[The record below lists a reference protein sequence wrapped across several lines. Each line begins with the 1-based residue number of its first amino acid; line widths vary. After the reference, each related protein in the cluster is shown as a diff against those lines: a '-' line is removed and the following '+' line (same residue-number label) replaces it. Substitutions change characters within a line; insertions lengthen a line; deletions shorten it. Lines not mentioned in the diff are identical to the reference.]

1 MLQLTTETTDKFAEV
16 EDRRFIA
23 KISDFLRQAVPGL
36 AKEPEPEMHATI
48 RQLREEARGYGMTS
62 EQAVAAFALTAG
74 HLGTNFVERYRGA
87 RQILF
92 ADTTQKQKAELLKHF
107 TITLLRE
114 LGKR

>member
-48 RQLREEARGYGMTS
+48 RKLRDEARGYHMTS
-62 EQAVAAFALTAG
+62 EQAVAAFALTAA

-92 ADTTQKQKAELLKHF
+92 SDRPQMEKADLLKHF
-107 TITLLRE
+107 TITLLKT

>member
-36 AKEPEPEMHATI
+36 AKEPEAEMHATI
-48 RQLREEARGYGMTS
+48 RKLREEARGYHMTS

-74 HLGTNFVERYRGA
+74 HLGTNFVERFRGA
-87 RQILF
+87 RQILYSNHTQAEK
-92 ADTTQKQKAELLKHF
+92 ADLLKHF
-107 TITLLRE
+107 TLSLLRT
-114 LGKR
+114 LGRR